1 VGTISF
7 WHRFSAMQ
15 KGASMK
21 ISPNAFHFIRRS
33 MGVALVAV
41 VCGQAL
47 TVGAQERSEK
57 QLRFEA
63 DAQACRSGKTGQE
76 FDACMKEAKAVLAA
90 PVGSTP
96 SVSAE
101 QRKDSASLRCE
112 VLTGDEHTACIA
124 RMHGE
129 GTVSGSVAGGGILRE
144 IVTTEVV
151 PPDAK
156 APTTVGTGN

>member
-1 VGTISF
+1 
-7 WHRFSAMQ
+7 
-15 KGASMK
+15 MK
-21 ISPNAFHFIRRS
+21 ILLNRFHFVRRS
-33 MGVALVAV
+33 MGVALVAM

-47 TVGAQERSEK
+47 IAGAQERSEK

-63 DAQACRSGKTGQE
+63 DIQACRSGKTGQSYE
-76 FDACMKEAKAVLAA
+76 ACMKEAKAVLAA
-90 PVGSTP
+90 PASSTP

-156 APTTVGTGN
+156 APTTVGTGK